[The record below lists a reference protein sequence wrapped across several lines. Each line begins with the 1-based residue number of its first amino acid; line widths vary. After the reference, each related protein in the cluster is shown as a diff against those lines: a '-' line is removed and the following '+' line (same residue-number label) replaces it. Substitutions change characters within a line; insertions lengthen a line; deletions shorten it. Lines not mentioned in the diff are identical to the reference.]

1 MKGKCL
7 SEKTYLNICAAFELL
22 IIKEQNQTIFGAFK
36 ILFQKINYTSK
47 WF

>member
-7 SEKTYLNICAAFELL
+7 SEKTYLNICAASELPGT
-22 IIKEQNQTIFGAFK
+22 KEKNQTIFGAFK